1 MKWFLPWRFDEIS
14 FLFKLWSELN
24 CFLSYIDH
32 SQWLLCSS
40 VMWPCRWYKLLK
52 CQDWMQ
58 IPWKSFYPPKN
69 PFQAGSN
76 SVNLR
81 RWKSIF
87 IDAGFWHSVRV
98 RILSEVNSILQIWE
112 VKHPFQ
118 EVDWILWTSE
128 CKNPFQGGSQSVNLR
143 RYKSLPTWIDFCEI
157 WEGKIYVYRCWILA

>member
-1 MKWFLPWRFDEIS
+1 MSNVLNVIAQIVLWFSLVNFPSTFSFFLFYHFFSMQDLIMQNSYHSLIWNHVLEAQMKWCFWRSDEIVFEAQMKWFLPWRFDEIS
-14 FLFKLWSELN
+14 FWFKLWSELN

-32 SQWLLCSS
+32 SQWLLCSF

-81 RWKSIF
+81 RWISIF
-87 IDAGFWHSVRV
+87 IDAGFGLVS
-98 RILSEVNSILQIWE
+98 
-112 VKHPFQ
+112 
-118 EVDWILWTSE
+118 
-128 CKNPFQGGSQSVNLR
+128 G
-143 RYKSLPTWIDFCEI
+143 
-157 WEGKIYVYRCWILA
+157 